1 MFKTGLIVAGATVI
15 TGCAPHLHQ
24 LQADSSPALVRGEFI
39 HESPRR
45 LTLTIG
51 DRRYTAEGFEIQ
63 RHTNLAELQ
72 RRYRNTNPKH
82 WDRIFAG
89 HDKSHETYSAEP
101 APKSADGAELTCQL
115 GWGADK
121 TPQGACQDKAG
132 AEYRVHFD

>member
-1 MFKTGLIVAGATVI
+1 MLKTGLIVAGAALI
-15 TGCAPHLHQ
+15 AGCAPQLHQ

-39 HESPRR
+39 HEKPPR
-45 LTLTIG
+45 LSLTIG
-51 DRRYTAEGFEIQ
+51 DRRYIAEGFEIH
-63 RHTNLAELQ
+63 RHTNFAELQ

-115 GWGADK
+115 GWGAGK

-132 AEYRVHFD
+132 AEYQVRFD